1 MSAMR
6 RIPFI
11 ARVVDRIA
19 DTPYAR
25 KAVEEKADLSAF
37 KGKPSFRVL
46 LGVFLIGFSY
56 VIGWPA
62 ISALTALSVYFGEPL
77 LALVGGPVMYGLS
90 HLVFMA
96 GMVLSGAKYSAI
108 FMRWATR
115 MLVVKLGRDRSG
127 LVGTDRSVGS
137 DGSNRSDRSDPTD
150 HKIVPPPT

>member
-1 MSAMR
+1 MSAMG

-25 KAVEEKADLSAF
+25 RAVEEKADLSAF
-37 KGKPSFRVL
+37 KGKPSLRVL

-115 MLVVKLGRDRSG
+115 MLVEKFQ
-127 LVGTDRSVGS
+127 
-137 DGSNRSDRSDPTD
+137 
-150 HKIVPPPT
+150 KI